1 MKTKFMIFHNKNK
14 KIQNI
19 VPAVNII
26 LIERVQNF
34 NYLGIVINEQLNWNT
49 HIDILR
55 RKISRQIGIF
65 YKLKHFLP
73 CSVLKTLYHCFL
85 LPFCTYGILVWGS
98 NTSRLSI
105 LQKKALRIIT
115 NSKYNSHT
123 NPLFKS
129 TQFLK
134 VADIFKLQALKFYF
148 QHCHNQL
155 PFFLQ
160 QIPFSYRSDIHLY
173 YTRNKTSLNTN
184 RTKTKSAN
192 ASLRN
197 FLPKI
202 INDSPQCTINKI
214 HRVQGFAFYTKQY
227 YISSYDAECH
237 LVNCYICSNA

>member
-1 MKTKFMIFHNKNK
+1 MITRSSSKTEKMGSEVMDTLKS
-14 KIQNI
+14 IQ
-19 VPAVNII
+19 A
-26 LIERVQNF
+26 QMAK
-34 NYLGIVINEQLNWNT
+34 QLNWNT
-49 HIDILR
+49 HIDILC
-55 RKISRQIGIF
+55 RKISRQIGIL

-85 LPFCTYGILVWGS
+85 LPFCTYGILVRGS

-123 NPLFKS
+123 DPLFKL

-134 VADIFKLQALKFYF
+134 VTDIFMLQALKFYF
-148 QHCHNQL
+148 QHCHIQL

-160 QIPFSYRSDIHLY
+160 QIPFSYRSDLHLY
-173 YTRNKTSLNTN
+173 YTPNKTSLNTN
-184 RTKTKSAN
+184 RTKTKSAD

-202 INDSPQCTINKI
+202 I
-214 HRVQGFAFYTKQY
+214 KQKPNLLMHLLG
-227 YISSYDAECH
+227 ISY
-237 LVNCYICSNA
+237 LKL